1 MDDRHEIDDGVA
13 VEDGVVRVVDV
24 YHVEGYGLR
33 PLCIPFVEGHVQLS
47 FAEGLD
53 FLSPDAY
60 ERVLGLVQVLFR
72 QAHLDEALPGD
83 DICRAPI
90 IDEDASYI
98 ISGEVHKVF
107 ANVGPNDEGVIVGVM
122 LKPEV
127 GFRK

>member
-1 MDDRHEIDDGVA
+1 MDDRREIDDGVA

-33 PLCIPFVEGHVQLS
+33 PLCIPFVEGHVQLG

-53 FLSPDAY
+53 FLSPKAY

-72 QAHLDEALPGD
+72 QADLDEALPGD

-90 IDEDASYI
+90 IDEDAAYI
-98 ISGEVHKVF
+98 ISSEVHGVFDDVGLDDKGIIMGKV
-107 ANVGPNDEGVIVGVM
+107 

-127 GFRK
+127 SFGK